1 MDAPSS
7 SPALEELVREHAALR
22 RVATLVAQDTSPAE
36 VFAAVTRETG
46 ELLGAQRST
55 LLRVETPEWARV
67 VASWSNGEAPPVP
80 VGHRGAIDE
89 GRGILGRMLQS
100 ARPVRIEDFDEVG
113 GVVAALM
120 RDLGIRGAAG
130 GPILLGGRLW
140 GALTA
145 TWPDAASMPEGA
157 EDRVAAFAELVAH
170 AIENAEGREELA
182 ASRARLVE
190 AADEARRRIERDLHD
205 GAQQRLVAA
214 ALELTILGQRL
225 DRDPAGARTVLA
237 RARDHL
243 DHGLAELRDLARGIH
258 PAVLTERGLEAA
270 VVALVQRAPLPVELR
285 VDVPERL
292 DAGIEA
298 AAYFVVSE
306 ALTNVAKYAQAET
319 ASVQVR
325 SNGSSLLV
333 DITDDGVGGAEL
345 ERGSGLRGL
354 VDRVQAV
361 GGVLDLTSPLGRGTR
376 LSVQLPAKVLGS
388 LNGHRTSGDRDE
400 Q

>member
-1 MDAPSS
+1 VDAP
-7 SPALEELVREHAALR
+7 ATGRGLEELVREHAALR
-22 RVATLVAQDTSPAE
+22 RVATLVAREPSPAE

-46 ELLGAQRST
+46 ELLGAQRTT
-55 LLRVETPEWARV
+55 LLRIESPQWARV
-67 VASWSNGEAPPVP
+67 VAAWSNGEAPPVP

-89 GRGILGRMLQS
+89 GRGILGRMLLS
-100 ARPVRIEDFDEVG
+100 PRPVRIEDFDEVG

-120 RDLGIRGAAG
+120 RELGIRGAAA

-140 GALTA
+140 GALSA
-145 TWPDAASMPEGA
+145 TWPDPALMPAGA

-170 AIENAEGREELA
+170 AVENAETREELA

-214 ALELTILGQRL
+214 ALELTILDRQL
-225 DRDPAGARTVLA
+225 ARDPEGARTVLQ
-237 RARDHL
+237 RAREHL
-243 DHGLAELRDLARGIH
+243 DQGLGELRDLARGIH

-270 VVALVQRAPLPVELR
+270 VISLVQRAPVPVDLE
-285 VDVPERL
+285 VDVREQL

-306 ALTNVAKYAQAET
+306 ALTNVAKYAEAVT
-319 ASVQVR
+319 ATVRVR
-325 SNGSSLLV
+325 STAGSLV
-333 DITDDGVGGAEL
+333 VTIADDGIGGAQF

-354 VDRVQAV
+354 ADRLQAV
-361 GGVLDLTSPLGRGTR
+361 GGMLDVASPPGEGTR
-376 LSVQLPAKVLGS
+376 LTALLPAKVLGS
-388 LNGHRTSGDRDE
+388 LNGP
-400 Q
+400 